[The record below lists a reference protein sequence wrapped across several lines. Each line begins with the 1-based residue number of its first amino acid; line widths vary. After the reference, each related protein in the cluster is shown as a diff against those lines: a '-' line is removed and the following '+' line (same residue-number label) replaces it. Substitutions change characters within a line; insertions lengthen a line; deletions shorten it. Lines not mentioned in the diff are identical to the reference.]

1 VYSLNVPV
9 PGAVARL
16 ASDLARELP
25 RARER
30 TRDDHTLVVKRLD
43 AGDADSFHRVA
54 ARVREALTDQPPFE
68 VAVTGVERFTDPP
81 TGPAPVVY
89 LAVESPELRR
99 LHERLTEVVDPVS
112 GLEGEAYVPHVTV
125 ARGGDSEA
133 AAALA
138 DREIDAISWPVEELV
153 FWDAERGVAAG
164 RIALPA

>member
-43 AGDADSFHRVA
+43 AGDADAFQRVA
-54 ARVREALTDQPPFE
+54 ARVREALTCQPPFE

-81 TGPAPVVY
+81 SGPAPVVY
-89 LAVESPELRR
+89 LAVDSPELRG
-99 LHERLTEVVDPVS
+99 LHTRLTEVVDPVPD
-112 GLEGEAYVPHVTV
+112 LEGEAYVPHVTV
-125 ARGGDSEA
+125 ARGGDPEA

-138 DREIDAISWPVEELV
+138 DRAIDPVTWSVEDLV
-153 FWDAERGVAAG
+153 FWDAERGQPAG
-164 RIALPA
+164 RVSLPA